1 MFLATGYITLCQPT
15 ACLVSFPDQFTESRS
30 QIPLSDKEEGYIR
43 RHRLHCLGLLH
54 KLEVTNEID
63 VKVWRNTAHIQGSS
77 TSISPRFWGCITRP
91 FFSWEVGSRQ
101 KIKPLAAVLHRQFPI
116 SSKSWSLVGKSN
128 PAIWLVRKSGFA
140 CESSRNVWNLDCI
153 D

>member
-15 ACLVSFPDQFTESRS
+15 ACLVSFPDQLTVSCS

-116 SSKSWSLVGKSN
+116 SLKSWSLVGKSN